1 MSPMGEVLRR
11 WIPGQVAAPGTTPAY
26 SNYGAGLATYIV
38 QRVSGMPFEEYV
50 ERHIFQ
56 RLGMTHSTFRQPL
69 PPQLAPFVAQG
80 YPRASVAAKPYELV
94 EPSGAGG
101 STVSGPDM
109 AKFMIAHLSEGAGL
123 MRPGTAQLMHK
134 PAYPAVPGTNR
145 MALGFFEARVNGLSW
160 IGHDGDL
167 LYFHSALWLLPS
179 RKVGLF
185 ISMNSIGSS
194 RGVAV
199 DPIRKALL
207 SEFSGRYFS
216 AGREPLSV
224 ELPTAREH
232 ARMLVG
238 RYVSSTGSFTNFI
251 DAANFLGQAEVGLD
265 LEGRPSIPSLPRLGG
280 GPRKWIEIAPFV
292 WQEAHGDERLGAVVK
307 GGAVVRWGTDDPTTV
322 QQRVSWYRDTL
333 WLRPVCLA
341 ALIVIVFAALSW
353 PVGAIARRCYRAA
366 PALRGSDLMAYR
378 LVSVFSWLVLVTLGG
393 WLTLLADFIPL
404 VDNPGSLDGRIW
416 LQEIGGG
423 IAIVGLTA
431 LAFWNL
437 LRVWRG
443 GRRGRFAKVWS
454 ALEVLAV
461 LSILWVMAMFHLL
474 SLGAHY

>member
-1 MSPMGEVLRR
+1 
-11 WIPGQVAAPGTTPAY
+11 
-26 SNYGAGLATYIV
+26 
-38 QRVSGMPFEEYV
+38 
-50 ERHIFQ
+50 
-56 RLGMTHSTFRQPL
+56 
-69 PPQLAPFVAQG
+69 
-80 YPRASVAAKPYELV
+80 
-94 EPSGAGG
+94 
-101 STVSGPDM
+101 
-109 AKFMIAHLSEGAGL
+109 
-123 MRPGTAQLMHK
+123 
-134 PAYPAVPGTNR
+134 
-145 MALGFFEARVNGLSW
+145 
-160 IGHDGDL
+160 
-167 LYFHSALWLLPS
+167 
-179 RKVGLF
+179 
-185 ISMNSIGSS
+185 
-194 RGVAV
+194 
-199 DPIRKALL
+199 
-207 SEFSGRYFS
+207 
-216 AGREPLSV
+216 
-224 ELPTAREH
+224 
-232 ARMLVG
+232 
-238 RYVSSTGSFTNFI
+238 
-251 DAANFLGQAEVGLD
+251 
-265 LEGRPSIPSLPRLGG
+265 
-280 GPRKWIEIAPFV
+280 
-292 WQEAHGDERLGAVVK
+292 
-307 GGAVVRWGTDDPTTV
+307 
-322 QQRVSWYRDTL
+322 
-333 WLRPVCLA
+333 LRPVCLA